1 MKNKKQQP
9 LMYLGIGVFAA
20 ALLLTAATTTTSPA
34 FAQQQTPS
42 TAAQQIIETTKAEC
56 ASQINLGQDTPAEVQ
71 TVLAESCISLVHE
84 SPTMIVLNGDLLI
97 STSPG
102 LYSENTSL
110 WKAVNMI
117 KDAGYNTITSVEL
130 AGQGNQG
137 NPHKL
142 YVVMTK

>member
-1 MKNKKQQP
+1 MKA
-9 LMYLGIGVFAA
+9 LFTLLSVI
-20 ALLLTAATTTTSPA
+20 LLLAVVVVVGTTTTTVYA
-34 FAQQQTPS
+34 QQQQTPS
-42 TAAQQIIETTKAEC
+42 TTAAQQIIETTKAEC
-56 ASQINLGQDTPAEVQ
+56 ASQINLGQDAPAEVQ
-71 TVLAESCISLVHE
+71 TVLAESCISLLHE

-117 KDAGYNTITSVEL
+117 KDAGYNTITSMEL

>member
-1 MKNKKQQP
+1 MKKTKI
-9 LMYLGIGVFAA
+9 YLGIELFTALLA
-20 ALLLTAATTTTSPA
+20 ALMMMQWATSPVY
-34 FAQQQTPS
+34 AQQQQAPNT
-42 TAAQQIIETTKAEC
+42 TAQQIVDTAQAEC
-56 ASQINLGQDTPAEVQ
+56 ASQINLGQDAPAEIQ

-117 KDAGYNTITSVEL
+117 KDAGYNTITSLEL